1 MLRTNLSRLTEFDCK
16 CQSFIR
22 PHLDYGDILFNQAYN
37 KLLHVN
43 LELIQYNVLFE
54 VMWYDIFSLFDFG
67 LLCAK

>member
-1 MLRTNLSRLTEFDCK
+1 M
-16 CQSFIR
+16 

-37 KLLHVN
+37 KLLHEN